1 MKIQTLFL
9 ILCTFGI
16 QPVIAQNISVPEF
29 NNEVL
34 FVNADNTLSKLEKTD
49 IIYHFTPGVLSAAK
63 TYYQASGCCSGIS
76 HSGKP
81 NEQFIIKVSAGVD
94 PESLFTLVKFES
106 NNRQRRIL
114 INKVTIRTAMQG
126 TNKVELPKVPLTV
139 KKIGDGIYLLSPQE
153 QLTDGEY
160 GFLNNRQGFDADF
173 FAFCFSVKNN

>member
-1 MKIQTLFL
+1 MKKLLFIISACVLFL
-9 ILCTFGI
+9 VNGLSQTM
-16 QPVIAQNISVPEF
+16 SVPEF

-34 FVNADNTLSKLEKTD
+34 FVNDNNTLSKLEKTA

-76 HSGKP
+76 LSGKP
-81 NEQFIIKVSAGVD
+81 NEQFIIKVAVGID

-114 INKVTIRTAMQG
+114 INKVSIKTAMQG

-160 GFLNNRQGFDADF
+160 GFLKNRQGFDADF
-173 FAFCFSVKNN
+173 FAYCFSVKNN